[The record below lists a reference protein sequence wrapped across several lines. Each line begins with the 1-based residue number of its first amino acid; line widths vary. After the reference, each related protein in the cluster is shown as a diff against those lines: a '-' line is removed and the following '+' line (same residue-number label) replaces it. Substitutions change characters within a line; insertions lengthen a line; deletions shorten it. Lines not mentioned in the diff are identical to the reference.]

1 MSETPI
7 QGIAGIPGEVIVTD
21 TPSGGERARR
31 AELRQAYSE
40 RAKRAGIFRI
50 RNTANGRVLLGSA
63 LDLRGPLN
71 RVAFELDIRS
81 TRHPELKRDL
91 EKYPRDS
98 FVIEV
103 IEEVETRDDPDF
115 DPKNELETLE
125 RKHLAALD
133 RTAAY
138 NRDDKIRYP

>member
-1 MSETPI
+1 M
-7 QGIAGIPGEVIVTD
+7 TD
-21 TPSGGERARR
+21 TPNNSGHARR
-31 AELRQAYSE
+31 AELRQAYAE
-40 RAKRAGIFRI
+40 RVKRAGIFHV

-71 RVAFELDIRS
+71 RVAFELDMKS

-91 EKYPRDS
+91 EKYPRGS

-103 IEEVETRDDPDF
+103 IEEVMPGDDPDF
-115 DPKNELETLE
+115 DPEKELDILE
-125 RKHLAALD
+125 RKRLAALD
-133 RTAAY
+133 RSNAY

>member
-1 MSETPI
+1 MTN
-7 QGIAGIPGEVIVTD
+7 T
-21 TPSGGERARR
+21 SGGGDHARR
-31 AELRQAYSE
+31 AELRQTYAE
-40 RAKRAGIFRI
+40 RVKRAGIFRV

-71 RVAFELDIRS
+71 RVAFELDMRS

-91 EKYPRDS
+91 EKYPRDT

-103 IEEVETRDDPDF
+103 MEEVEPRDDPDF
-115 DPKNELETLE
+115 DPENELGLLE

-133 RTAAY
+133 RQTAY

>member
-1 MSETPI
+1 M
-7 QGIAGIPGEVIVTD
+7 TD
-21 TPSGGERARR
+21 TPNNGGQARR
-31 AELRQAYSE
+31 AELRRSYEE
-40 RAKRAGIFRI
+40 RVKRAGIFRV

-71 RVAFELDIRS
+71 RVAFELDMKGS
-81 TRHPELKRDL
+81 RHPELQRDL
-91 EKYPRDS
+91 AKYPRDS

-103 IEEVETRDDPDF
+103 VEEVEPRDEAGF
-115 DPKNELETLE
+115 DPERELELLE

-133 RTAAY
+133 RQTAY